1 MNKVINLVLLGLSLV
16 IALTISSKA
25 SAETMGQPD
34 NGAVVKDQIN
44 SEDVLKLEPESM
56 AQRQLQTR
64 KYNTTAEDK
73 IVNTCVNVLQDSGF
87 TIENTELKLGT
98 ILASKEREAVESG
111 QVAGAIIIAVIFGV
125 AVPIDKNQ
133 KMFASIVVSPASSEK
148 KASLVR
154 ITFSR
159 LVWNDRGVVSKAE
172 RLEDPEVYQTFFSKL
187 SKGLFLEAQNI

>member
-1 MNKVINLVLLGLSLV
+1 MMNKKLSYL
-16 IALTISSKA
+16 ALCSILTFSQGVF
-25 SAETMGQPD
+25 AETMGQPD
-34 NGAVVKDQIN
+34 NASVAKDQIN
-44 SEDVLKLEPESM
+44 AADVLKLEAESM

-73 IVNTCVNVLQDSGF
+73 IINTCVNVLQDSGF

-125 AVPIDKNQ
+125 AIPIDKNQ
-133 KMFASIVVSPASSEK
+133 KMFASIVVSPAASEK
-148 KASLVR
+148 NASLVR

-159 LVWNDRGVVSKAE
+159 LVWNDRNAVSKAE
-172 RLEDPEVYQTFFSKL
+172 RLEDPEVYQTFFTKL
-187 SKGLFLEAQNI
+187 SKGLFLEAQSI

>member
-1 MNKVINLVLLGLSLV
+1 MMIKKLLVITSLSLAFTTSV
-16 IALTISSKA
+16 Y
-25 SAETMGQPD
+25 AETFGQSND
-34 NGAVVKDQIN
+34 NEAVKNEI
-44 SEDVLKLEPESM
+44 SASDVLKLEPESM

-73 IVNTCVNVLQDSGF
+73 IITTCVNVLQDTGF
-87 TIENTELKLGT
+87 AIENTDAKLGT
-98 ILASKEREAVESG
+98 ILASKQREAVESG
-111 QVAGAIIIAVIFGV
+111 QVAGALIIAVIFGV

-133 KMFASIVVSPASSEK
+133 TMYASIVVSPSSSEK

-172 RLEDPEVYQTFFSKL
+172 RLEDPEVYQTFFTKL

>member
-1 MNKVINLVLLGLSLV
+1 MNKKLLYITFCFTL
-16 IALTISSKA
+16 IFSKPGF
-25 SAETMGQPD
+25 AETMGQPD
-34 NGAVVKDQIN
+34 NSSVAKDQIN
-44 SEDVLKLEPESM
+44 AADVLKLEAESM

-73 IVNTCVNVLQDSGF
+73 IINTCVNVLQDSGF

-111 QVAGAIIIAVIFGV
+111 QVAGAIVIAVIFGV
-125 AVPIDKNQ
+125 SIPIDKNQ
-133 KMFASIVVSPASSEK
+133 KMFASIVVSPAASEK
-148 KASLVR
+148 NASLVR

-159 LVWNDRGVVSKAE
+159 LVWNSRNAVSKAE

-187 SKGLFLEAQNI
+187 SKGLFLEAQSI

>member
-1 MNKVINLVLLGLSLV
+1 MKKLLGLLSFTL
-16 IALTISSKA
+16 ALSSPVYADTFGQSNDNEAVKNEISA
-25 SAETMGQPD
+25 S
-34 NGAVVKDQIN
+34 
-44 SEDVLKLEPESM
+44 DVLKLEPESM

-73 IVNTCVNVLQDSGF
+73 IITTCVNVLQDSGF
-87 TIENTELKLGT
+87 TIENTDAKLGT
-98 ILASKEREAVESG
+98 ILASKEREAVEAG
-111 QVAGAIIIAVIFGV
+111 QVAGALIVAVIFGV

-133 KMFASIVVSPASSEK
+133 KMFASIVVSPAASEK

-159 LVWNDRGVVSKAE
+159 LVWNDRNAVSKAE
-172 RLEDPEVYQTFFSKL
+172 RLEDPEVYQTFFTKL

>member
-1 MNKVINLVLLGLSLV
+1 MAIKKLLVVTYLSL
-16 IALTISSKA
+16 ALSTSVYADTFGQSNDNEAVKNEISA
-25 SAETMGQPD
+25 S
-34 NGAVVKDQIN
+34 
-44 SEDVLKLEPESM
+44 DVLKLEAESM

-73 IVNTCVNVLQDSGF
+73 IITTCVNVLQDTGF
-87 TIENTELKLGT
+87 AIENTDAKLGT
-98 ILASKEREAVESG
+98 ILASKQREAVESG

-125 AVPIDKNQ
+125 AIPIDKNQ
-133 KMFASIVVSPASSEK
+133 TMYASIVVSPAASEK

-172 RLEDPEVYQTFFSKL
+172 RLEEPEVYQTFFTKL
-187 SKGLFLEAQNI
+187 SKGLFLEAQSI

>member
-1 MNKVINLVLLGLSLV
+1 MAIKKLLVVTYLSL
-16 IALTISSKA
+16 ALSTSVYADTFGQSNDNEALKNEISA
-25 SAETMGQPD
+25 S
-34 NGAVVKDQIN
+34 
-44 SEDVLKLEPESM
+44 DVLKLEAESM

-73 IVNTCVNVLQDSGF
+73 IITTCVNILQDTGF
-87 TIENTELKLGT
+87 AIENTDAKLGT
-98 ILASKEREAVESG
+98 ILASKQREAVESG

-125 AVPIDKNQ
+125 AIPIDKNQ
-133 KMFASIVVSPASSEK
+133 TMYASIVVSPASSDK

-159 LVWNDRGVVSKAE
+159 LVWNDRGAVSKAE
-172 RLEDPEVYQTFFSKL
+172 RLEDPEVYQTFFTKL

>member
-1 MNKVINLVLLGLSLV
+1 MAIKKLLVALSLSAV
-16 IALTISSKA
+16 FSA
-25 SAETMGQPD
+25 SVYADTFGQSND
-34 NGAVVKDQIN
+34 NEAVKNEV
-44 SEDVLKLEPESM
+44 SASDVLKLEPESM

-73 IVNTCVNVLQDSGF
+73 IITTCVNVLQDTGF
-87 TIENTELKLGT
+87 AIENTDAKLGT
-98 ILASKEREAVESG
+98 ILASKQREAVESG

-133 KMFASIVVSPASSEK
+133 TMYASIVVSPAASEK

-172 RLEDPEVYQTFFSKL
+172 RLEDPEVYQTFFTKL

>member
-1 MNKVINLVLLGLSLV
+1 MTIKKLLVALSLSA
-16 IALTISSKA
+16 ALSASVYADTFGQSNDNEAVKNEISA
-25 SAETMGQPD
+25 S
-34 NGAVVKDQIN
+34 
-44 SEDVLKLEPESM
+44 DVLKLEPESM

-73 IVNTCVNVLQDSGF
+73 IITTCVNVLQDTGF
-87 TIENTELKLGT
+87 TVENTDAKLGT
-98 ILASKEREAVESG
+98 ILASKQREAVESG
-111 QVAGAIIIAVIFGV
+111 QVAGAIIVAVIFGV

-133 KMFASIVVSPASSEK
+133 TMYASIVVSPAASEK

-172 RLEDPEVYQTFFSKL
+172 RLEDPEVYQTFFTKL

>member
-1 MNKVINLVLLGLSLV
+1 MKKLLVSVSIALSLSSPV
-16 IALTISSKA
+16 YADTFGQSNDNEAVRNEISA
-25 SAETMGQPD
+25 S
-34 NGAVVKDQIN
+34 
-44 SEDVLKLEPESM
+44 DVLKLEPESM

-73 IVNTCVNVLQDSGF
+73 IITTCVNVLQDSGF
-87 TIENTELKLGT
+87 TIENSDAKLGT
-98 ILASKEREAVESG
+98 ILASKEREAVEAG
-111 QVAGAIIIAVIFGV
+111 QVAGALIVAVIFGV

-133 KMFASIVVSPASSEK
+133 KMFASIVVSPAASEK

-159 LVWNDRGVVSKAE
+159 LVWNDRNAVSKAE
-172 RLEDPEVYQTFFSKL
+172 RLEDPEVYQTFFTKL

>member
-1 MNKVINLVLLGLSLV
+1 MAIKKLLVVTYLSL
-16 IALTISSKA
+16 ALSTSVYADTFGQSNDNEAVKNEISA
-25 SAETMGQPD
+25 S
-34 NGAVVKDQIN
+34 
-44 SEDVLKLEPESM
+44 DVLKLEAESM

-73 IVNTCVNVLQDSGF
+73 IITTCVNVLQDTGF
-87 TIENTELKLGT
+87 AIENTDAKLGT
-98 ILASKEREAVESG
+98 ILASKQREAVESG

-125 AVPIDKNQ
+125 AIPIDKNQ
-133 KMFASIVVSPASSEK
+133 TMYASIVVSPAASEK

-172 RLEDPEVYQTFFSKL
+172 RLEDPEVYQTFFTKL
-187 SKGLFLEAQNI
+187 SKGLFLEAQSI

>member
-1 MNKVINLVLLGLSLV
+1 MSIKKLLAVTSLLLAFTNSV
-16 IALTISSKA
+16 YADTFGQSNDNEAVKNEISA
-25 SAETMGQPD
+25 S
-34 NGAVVKDQIN
+34 
-44 SEDVLKLEPESM
+44 DVLKLEPESM

-73 IVNTCVNVLQDSGF
+73 IITTCVNVLQDTGF
-87 TIENTELKLGT
+87 AIENTDAKLGT
-98 ILASKEREAVESG
+98 ILASKQREAVESG

-125 AVPIDKNQ
+125 AIPIDKNQ
-133 KMFASIVVSPASSEK
+133 TMYASIVVSPAASEK

-172 RLEDPEVYQTFFSKL
+172 RLEEPEVYQTFFTKL

>member
-1 MNKVINLVLLGLSLV
+1 MKKLLVLVSF
-16 IALTISSKA
+16 ALALNSSVYADTFGQNNENEAVKNEISA
-25 SAETMGQPD
+25 S
-34 NGAVVKDQIN
+34 
-44 SEDVLKLEPESM
+44 DVLKLEPESM

-73 IVNTCVNVLQDSGF
+73 IITTCVNVLQDSGF
-87 TIENTELKLGT
+87 TIENTDAKLGT
-98 ILASKEREAVESG
+98 ILASKEREAVEAG
-111 QVAGAIIIAVIFGV
+111 QVAGALIVAVIFGV

-133 KMFASIVVSPASSEK
+133 KMFASIVVSPSASEK

-159 LVWNDRGVVSKAE
+159 LVWNDRNAVSKAE
-172 RLEDPEVYQTFFSKL
+172 RLEDPEVYQTFFTKL

>member
-1 MNKVINLVLLGLSLV
+1 MIIKKILAAASLSL
-16 IALTISSKA
+16 ALTTSVFADTFGQSNENEAVKNEISA
-25 SAETMGQPD
+25 S
-34 NGAVVKDQIN
+34 
-44 SEDVLKLEPESM
+44 DVLKLEPESM

-73 IVNTCVNVLQDSGF
+73 IITTCVNVLQDTGF
-87 TIENTELKLGT
+87 AIENTDAKLGT
-98 ILASKEREAVESG
+98 ILASKQREAVESG

-133 KMFASIVVSPASSEK
+133 TMYASIVVSPAASEK

-172 RLEDPEVYQTFFSKL
+172 RLEEPEVYQTFFTKL

>member
-1 MNKVINLVLLGLSLV
+1 MKKLLVSVSIALSLSSPV
-16 IALTISSKA
+16 YADTFGQSNDNEAVRNEISA
-25 SAETMGQPD
+25 S
-34 NGAVVKDQIN
+34 
-44 SEDVLKLEPESM
+44 DVLKLEPESM

-73 IVNTCVNVLQDSGF
+73 IITTCVNVLQDSGF
-87 TIENTELKLGT
+87 TIENSDAKLGT
-98 ILASKEREAVESG
+98 ILASKEREAVEAG
-111 QVAGAIIIAVIFGV
+111 QVAGALIVAVIFGV

-133 KMFASIVVSPASSEK
+133 KMFASIVVSPAASEK

-172 RLEDPEVYQTFFSKL
+172 RLEDPEVYQTFFTKL

>member
-1 MNKVINLVLLGLSLV
+1 MKKLLGLLSFTL
-16 IALTISSKA
+16 ALSSPVYADTFGQSNDNEAVKNEISA
-25 SAETMGQPD
+25 S
-34 NGAVVKDQIN
+34 
-44 SEDVLKLEPESM
+44 DVLKLEPESM

-73 IVNTCVNVLQDSGF
+73 IITTCVNVLQDSGF
-87 TIENTELKLGT
+87 TIENSDAKLGT
-98 ILASKEREAVESG
+98 ILASKEREAVEAG
-111 QVAGAIIIAVIFGV
+111 QVAGALIVAVIFGV

-133 KMFASIVVSPASSEK
+133 KMFASIVVSPAASEK

-159 LVWNDRGVVSKAE
+159 LVWNDRNAVSKAE
-172 RLEDPEVYQTFFSKL
+172 RLEDPEVYQTFFTKL

>member
-1 MNKVINLVLLGLSLV
+1 MIIKKLLTIASLSLILSTSV
-16 IALTISSKA
+16 YADTFGQSNDNEAVKNEISA
-25 SAETMGQPD
+25 S
-34 NGAVVKDQIN
+34 
-44 SEDVLKLEPESM
+44 DVLKLEPESM

-73 IVNTCVNVLQDSGF
+73 IITTCVNVLQDTGF
-87 TIENTELKLGT
+87 AIENTDAKLGT
-98 ILASKEREAVESG
+98 ILASKQREAVESG

-125 AVPIDKNQ
+125 AIPIDKNQ
-133 KMFASIVVSPASSEK
+133 TMYASIVVSPAASEK

-172 RLEDPEVYQTFFSKL
+172 RLEDPEVYQTFFTKL

>member
-1 MNKVINLVLLGLSLV
+1 MIIKKILAAASISLVLITSVYADTFGQSNDNEAV
-16 IALTISSKA
+16 KNEISA
-25 SAETMGQPD
+25 S
-34 NGAVVKDQIN
+34 
-44 SEDVLKLEPESM
+44 DVLKLEPESM

-73 IVNTCVNVLQDSGF
+73 IITTCVNVLQDTGF
-87 TIENTELKLGT
+87 AIENTDAKLGT
-98 ILASKEREAVESG
+98 ILASKQREAVESG

-133 KMFASIVVSPASSEK
+133 TMYASIVVSPAASEK

-172 RLEDPEVYQTFFSKL
+172 RLEDPEVYQTFFTKL

>member
-1 MNKVINLVLLGLSLV
+1 MTIKKALAAAFLSLV
-16 IALTISSKA
+16 FTTSVYADTFGQSNDNEAVKNEVSA
-25 SAETMGQPD
+25 S
-34 NGAVVKDQIN
+34 
-44 SEDVLKLEPESM
+44 DVLKLEPESM

-73 IVNTCVNVLQDSGF
+73 IITTCVNVLQDTGF
-87 TIENTELKLGT
+87 AIENTDAKLGT
-98 ILASKEREAVESG
+98 ILASKQREAVESG

-125 AVPIDKNQ
+125 AIPIDKNQ
-133 KMFASIVVSPASSEK
+133 TMYASIVVSPAASEK

-172 RLEDPEVYQTFFSKL
+172 RLEEPEVYQTFFTKL

>member
-1 MNKVINLVLLGLSLV
+1 MMIKKLLVITSLSL
-16 IALTISSKA
+16 AFTTSCY
-25 SAETMGQPD
+25 AETFGQSND
-34 NGAVVKDQIN
+34 NEAVKNEI
-44 SEDVLKLEPESM
+44 SASDVLKLEPESM
-56 AQRQLQTR
+56 SQRQLQTR

-73 IVNTCVNVLQDSGF
+73 IITTCVNVLQDTGF
-87 TIENTELKLGT
+87 AIENTDAKLGT
-98 ILASKEREAVESG
+98 ILASKQREAVESG
-111 QVAGAIIIAVIFGV
+111 QVAGALIIAVIFGV

-133 KMFASIVVSPASSEK
+133 TMYASIVVSPSSSEK

-172 RLEDPEVYQTFFSKL
+172 RLEDPEVYQTFFTKL

>member
-1 MNKVINLVLLGLSLV
+1 MMKKAFLYPAIC
-16 IALTISSKA
+16 LTLA
-25 SAETMGQPD
+25 FPQFVFAETMGQPD
-34 NGAVVKDQIN
+34 NASVAKDQIN
-44 SEDVLKLEPESM
+44 ASDVLKLEAESM

-73 IVNTCVNVLQDSGF
+73 IINTCVNVLQDSGF

-125 AVPIDKNQ
+125 AIPIDKNQ
-133 KMFASIVVSPASSEK
+133 KMFASIVVSPAASEK
-148 KASLVR
+148 NASLVR

-159 LVWNDRGVVSKAE
+159 LVWNDRNAVSKAE

-187 SKGLFLEAQNI
+187 SKGLFLEAQSI